1 MDKYKVVVS
10 KTATSM
16 LVAHASFLA
25 KVSVQAAERLTGEF
39 KRTANSLSEMPQRN
53 PWLIADFIPKHQYR
67 YLPFEKRYLI
77 IYQIIDKTVYIDY
90 VLDCRQDYTW
100 LLK

>member
-1 MDKYKVVVS
+1 
-10 KTATSM
+10 M

-39 KRTANSLSEMPQRN
+39 KRTANSLSAMPQRN
-53 PWLIADFIPKHQYR
+53 PWLIADYIPKHQYR